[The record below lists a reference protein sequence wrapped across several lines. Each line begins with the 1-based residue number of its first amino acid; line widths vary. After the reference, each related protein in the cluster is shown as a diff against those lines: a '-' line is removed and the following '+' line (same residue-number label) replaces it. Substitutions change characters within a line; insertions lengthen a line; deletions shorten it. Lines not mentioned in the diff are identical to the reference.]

1 MNGPSSCV
9 VSFALAGL
17 PRARRAK
24 AIVPEAEATGSPSG
38 GQFEFSE
45 RGGNSAERSRIA
57 MSRKIGVLGGTGPEG
72 SGLAYRWARA
82 GEEIVIGSRDAKRA
96 EETAAQLRARIGGP
110 AKISGADNATTASQ
124 CEVVVLTV
132 PFSGGAVLLK
142 QLKSVWKP
150 GTVVID
156 TTVPLA
162 ATVGGA
168 ATRMLGVWQGS
179 AAEQTKELLPAGITL
194 AAAFQN
200 LGAELL
206 LKDEPVDCDI
216 LVCSDDE
223 NAKKVAFELAG
234 EIPGA
239 RALNGG
245 KLENARIV
253 ESLTALLIGI
263 NIRYKVHSAGIR
275 FTGVPIK

>member
-1 MNGPSSCV
+1 
-9 VSFALAGL
+9 
-17 PRARRAK
+17 
-24 AIVPEAEATGSPSG
+24 
-38 GQFEFSE
+38 
-45 RGGNSAERSRIA
+45 
-57 MSRKIGVLGGTGPEG
+57 MSRRVGILGGTGPEG

-82 GEEIVIGSRDAKRA
+82 GEAIVIGSRDQQRA
-96 EETAAQLRARIGGP
+96 AETAAQLGARIGIS
-110 AKISGADNATTASQ
+110 AKIEGADNATVASQ
-124 CEVVVLTV
+124 CDVVVLTV
-132 PFSGGAVLLK
+132 PFSGCAALLK
-142 QLKSVWKP
+142 QLKNSWKP

-162 ATVGGA
+162 ASVGGA

-179 AAEQTKELLPAGITL
+179 AAEQTKELLPAGVSV

-206 LKDEPVDCDI
+206 SKDESVDCDI

-223 NAKKVAFELAG
+223 KAKQIASELA
-234 EIPGA
+234 EKIPGA

-253 ESLTALLIGI
+253 ESLTALLVGI

-275 FTGVPIK
+275 FTGLPIKQ

>member
-1 MNGPSSCV
+1 M
-9 VSFALAGL
+9 A
-17 PRARRAK
+17 
-24 AIVPEAEATGSPSG
+24 
-38 GQFEFSE
+38 
-45 RGGNSAERSRIA
+45 
-57 MSRKIGVLGGTGPEG
+57 RKIGIVGGTGPEG

-82 GEEIVIGSRDAKRA
+82 GEHIVIGSRDAQRA
-96 EETAAQLRARIGGP
+96 VETAARLRARTGGT
-110 AKISGADNATTASQ
+110 AQIDGADNAAAVAQ
-124 CEVVVLTV
+124 CEIVVLTV
-132 PFSGGAVLLK
+132 PFSGQAALLK
-142 QLKSVWKP
+142 QLKSAWRA

-179 AAEQTKELLPAGITL
+179 AAEQTKELLPAGVSV

-206 LKDEPVDCDI
+206 ASDEPVECDV

-223 NAKKVAFELAG
+223 KAKQIAFELAG
-234 EIPGA
+234 TIPGA

-253 ESLTALLIGI
+253 ESLTALLIGL
-263 NIRYKVHSAGIR
+263 NMRYKVHAAGIR
-275 FTGVPIK
+275 FTGLPVK

>member
-1 MNGPSSCV
+1 M
-9 VSFALAGL
+9 A
-17 PRARRAK
+17 
-24 AIVPEAEATGSPSG
+24 
-38 GQFEFSE
+38 
-45 RGGNSAERSRIA
+45 
-57 MSRKIGVLGGTGPEG
+57 RKIAVLGGTGAEG
-72 SGLAYRWARA
+72 SGLAHRLAKA
-82 GEEIVIGSRDAKRA
+82 GEQILIGSRDAARA
-96 EETAAQLRARIGGP
+96 QETAKQLRERIG
-110 AKISGADNATTASQ
+110 SGAQIEGLDNASAAAA
-124 CEVVVLTV
+124 CDIAVLTV
-132 PFSGGAVLLK
+132 PFSGVVALLK

-179 AAEQTKELLPAGITL
+179 AAEQSQELLPTGVSL

-200 LGAELL
+200 LGAEALAE
-206 LKDEPVDCDI
+206 DAPVDCDV

-223 NAKKVAFELAG
+223 KAKQVASELVG
-234 EIPGA
+234 KIPGA

-253 ESLTALLIGI
+253 ESLTALLIGL
-263 NIRYKVHSAGIR
+263 NMRYKVHGAGIR
-275 FTGVPIK
+275 FTGLALK